1 MLLRTGLI
9 MMAVSALL
17 AVGAAV
23 VVSLLNQ
30 APAME
35 QSSELEPLAAE
46 SKAQENKEF
55 DVGEKLEI
63 DDEQPAAEARKENP
77 KPRSKPTP
85 RAGNTAPRAEEPA
98 PRAAEKAA
106 ARGKESAPRAADNVS
121 PRGEEPMPRAA
132 ESRAAERA
140 APRGEDSASRR
151 SNLESLP
158 VSNAADWTTP
168 SREELSRVD
177 EPRYFDPEPD
187 ATMTLTIEALGL
199 YDVPVIDSNSE
210 EALGRGVIHVPDTA
224 YPWDGSDQKNVFLAG
239 HRTGV
244 PGTNGRLL
252 FFDLDEL
259 SSGDKIVLKDREGRS
274 YEYSVTEL
282 FKVEPQDAWVADTL
296 VGRDLLTLQT
306 CTYPTFEDRL
316 IVRADRR

>member
-1 MLLRTGLI
+1 
-9 MMAVSALL
+9 
-17 AVGAAV
+17 
-23 VVSLLNQ
+23 
-30 APAME
+30 
-35 QSSELEPLAAE
+35 
-46 SKAQENKEF
+46 
-55 DVGEKLEI
+55 
-63 DDEQPAAEARKENP
+63 
-77 KPRSKPTP
+77 
-85 RAGNTAPRAEEPA
+85 
-98 PRAAEKAA
+98 
-106 ARGKESAPRAADNVS
+106 
-121 PRGEEPMPRAA
+121 MP
-132 ESRAAERA
+132 RAAERA
-140 APRGEDSASRR
+140 APRGEEPASRR

-158 VSNAADWTTP
+158 VSNAANWTTP

-199 YDVPVIDSNSE
+199 YDVPVIDALSE
-210 EALGRGVIHVPDTA
+210 EALGRGLIHVPDTA
-224 YPWDGSDQKNVFLAG
+224 YPWDDSDQKNVFLAG

-252 FFDLDEL
+252 LFELDEL
-259 SSGDKIVLKDREGRS
+259 SSGDKIVLEDGAGRA

-282 FKVEPQDAWVADTL
+282 FRVEPQDGWVADTL

>member
-9 MMAVSALL
+9 MMAVSVLL

-46 SKAQENKEF
+46 SKAQENEKKV
-55 DVGEKLEI
+55 DIGQKLEI
-63 DDEQPAAEARKENP
+63 DDEQPTDEARKENP
-77 KPRSKPTP
+77 KPRSKPAP
-85 RAGNTAPRAEEPA
+85 RAGNASPRGEEPA
-98 PRAAEKAA
+98 PRTAEKAA
-106 ARGKESAPRAADNVS
+106 ARGGESAS
-121 PRGEEPMPRAA
+121 Q
-132 ESRAAERA
+132 
-140 APRGEDSASRR
+140 R

-168 SREELSRVD
+168 SREELSRVE
-177 EPRYFDPEPD
+177 EPRYFDPDHD

-210 EALGRGVIHVPDTA
+210 EALGRGLIHVPDTA
-224 YPWDGSDQKNVFLAG
+224 DPWDDSDQKNVFLAG

-252 FFDLDEL
+252 LFELDEL
-259 SSGDKIVLKDREGRS
+259 SSGDKIVLTDGAGRS

-282 FKVEPQDAWVADTL
+282 FRVEPQDGWVADTL